1 MINNLIFDLD
11 NTLYSARYGLEK
23 RVSSR
28 IVDFLASRLRISR
41 EEAGE
46 IHRNLTKRYGTTLE
60 YLMVEQGFTDVE
72 FYYQRIHPADEA
84 DDLPPDPELGAYL
97 ASLPM
102 PKAVLTNSPREHAER
117 ILSRL
122 GIGSCF
128 THIFDIRF
136 NGFRGKPGK
145 DAFLRALDAMNA
157 APGSTLFVDDCPEYI
172 DGYLALG
179 GKALLLDEFDACP
192 DYPYRRIRTLRELD
206 NYLGD

>member
-23 RVSSR
+23 KVSGR
-28 IVDFLASRLRISR
+28 IVDFLVSYLRISR

-46 IHRNLTKRYGTTLE
+46 IHGNLIRCYGTTLE
-60 YLMVEQGFTDVE
+60 YLMTEKGFTDVE
-72 FYYQRIHPADEA
+72 SYYQRIHPADEA
-84 DDLPPDPELGAYL
+84 DSLPPDPELGTYL

-102 PKAVLTNSPREHAER
+102 PKAILTNSPREHAKR
-117 ILSRL
+117 VLSRL
-122 GIGSCF
+122 GITSCF

-136 NGFRGKPGK
+136 NGFKGKPGK

-157 APGSTLFVDDCPEYI
+157 TPGSALFVDDYPEYI

-179 GKALLLDEFDACP
+179 GKALLLDEFDDYP
-192 DYPYRRIRTLRELD
+192 DYPHSRIRTLQDLD
-206 NYLGD
+206 NYLID

>member
-23 RVSSR
+23 RVSNR
-28 IVDFLASRLRISR
+28 IVDFLVSCLRISR

-46 IHRNLTKRYGTTLE
+46 IHRNLTNRYGTTLE
-60 YLMVEQGFTDVE
+60 YLMVEKGFTDVE
-72 FYYQRIHPADEA
+72 SYYQKIHPADEA
-84 DDLPPDPELGAYL
+84 DSLPPDPELGAYL
-97 ASLPM
+97 DSLPV
-102 PKAVLTNSPREHAER
+102 PKAILTNSPREHAKR

-157 APGSTLFVDDCPEYI
+157 TPGSTLFVDDYPEYI

-179 GKALLLDEFDACP
+179 GKALLLDEFDAHP
-192 DYPYRRIRTLRELD
+192 DYPCPRIRTLRELD
-206 NYLGD
+206 NYLAD